1 MVYSIMRTAINSTED
16 RTMMGVSHGK
26 MGAKPKTGKVIGA
39 GVNPGTKRMKAIKTS
54 KVKPTMSG
62 IKFKPF

>member
-1 MVYSIMRTAINSTED
+1 
-16 RTMMGVSHGK
+16 MGVSHGK
-26 MGAKPKTGKVIGA
+26 MGKKPKTGRVMGS

-62 IKFKPF
+62 IQFKPN

>member
-1 MVYSIMRTAINSTED
+1 
-16 RTMMGVSHGK
+16 MMGVSHGK
-26 MGAKPKTGKVIGA
+26 MGKMPKTGKVIGA
-39 GVNPGTKRMKAIKTS
+39 GVNPGTKPMKAVKTS